1 MLPTPSTFH
10 VDTDRIYQ
18 PAEDSFLL
26 LDTLSS
32 QSEVRFLKKRF
43 LKKRFLRGATDSQ
56 VSHSP
61 VILEVGTGSGV
72 VLAFLTAHAYE
83 IFGRADVL
91 SLGTDVNPFACQAT
105 KQTVLQACQDESRG
119 FENKKDI
126 KAKQHPLAI
135 LNADLTTP
143 IRSGM
148 VDVLVFNPP
157 YVPTSEIPLPVT
169 ADTGPSAFQY
179 DSHLLAL
186 SYSGGV
192 HGMEVTNK
200 LLEQI
205 PKVLSS
211 ERGLAYILL
220 CEQNKP
226 EEVIQRIRQWGPA
239 WAVTLVGDSGKTGG
253 WEKLKIIRISVVQ
266 NSCE

>member
-1 MLPTPSTFH
+1 MFPTPSTFH
-10 VDTDRIYQ
+10 VNTDRVYE
-18 PAEDSFLL
+18 PAEDSFLMI
-26 LDTLSS
+26 DILSS
-32 QSEVRFLKKRF
+32 PSEVQF
-43 LKKRFLRGATDSQ
+43 LKKRFLRGATGSQ
-56 VSHSP
+56 VSQSP

-72 VLAFLTAHAYE
+72 VLAFLTAHAEE
-83 IFGRADVL
+83 IFGRADLL
-91 SLGTDVNPFACQAT
+91 SLGTDVNPFACRAT
-105 KQTVLQACQDESRG
+105 EKTVLQACQEEPQRVK
-119 FENKKDI
+119 NRKDMEERNS
-126 KAKQHPLAI
+126 KHHPLAI
-135 LNADLTTP
+135 LNADLTTS

-148 VDVLVFNPP
+148 VDVLIFNPP
-157 YVPTSEIPLPVT
+157 YVPTSEVPLPAT
-169 ADTGPSAFQY
+169 ADTCSSAFQY

-186 SYSGGV
+186 SYAGGV

-205 PKVLSS
+205 PRVLSP

-226 EEVIQRIRQWGPA
+226 EEVMQRIRLWGPA

-253 WEKLKIIRISVVQ
+253 WEKLKIIRIAFVR

>member
-10 VDTDRIYQ
+10 VNVNRVYE

-32 QSEVRFLKKRF
+32 PSEVGFLKE
-43 LKKRFLRGATDSQ
+43 RFLRG

-72 VLAFLTAHAYE
+72 VLAFLTANANI

-105 KQTVLQACQDESRG
+105 EQTVLQACRDESQDLK
-119 FENKKDI
+119 NKKDPQ
-126 KAKQHPLAI
+126 ARNLKQHPLTI
-135 LNADLTTP
+135 LNADLTAP

-157 YVPTSEIPLPVT
+157 YVPTSDVPLLAT
-169 ADTGPSAFQY
+169 ADTGSSAFQY

-186 SYSGGV
+186 SYAGGMD
-192 HGMEVTNK
+192 GMEVTNK

-205 PKVLSS
+205 PRVLSP

-226 EEVIQRIRQWGPA
+226 EEVMQRIRQWGPA
-239 WAVTLVGDSGKTGG
+239 WAVTLVGNSGKTGG
-253 WEKLKIIRISVVQ
+253 WEKLRIIRISAVW